1 MIQEDSHWLKVFRAA
16 LSLVEIVQV
25 CTLEFAE
32 DLEFWMIKEINL
44 EVCCIDKFNSRKD
57 HIIGE
62 VWNSGVQFGS
72 KELCKETQIGRTVS
86 EF

>member
-1 MIQEDSHWLKVFRAA
+1 
-16 LSLVEIVQV
+16 
-25 CTLEFAE
+25 
-32 DLEFWMIKEINL
+32 MIKEINL

-62 VWNSGVQFGS
+62 VRNSGVQFGS
-72 KELCKETQIGRTVS
+72 KELCKETQIAGTVS

>member
-1 MIQEDSHWLKVFRAA
+1 MCHAA
-16 LSLVEIVQV
+16 FSLVEIVQV

-62 VWNSGVQFGS
+62 VRNSGVQFGS
-72 KELCKETQIGRTVS
+72 KELCKETQIGRTFS
-86 EF
+86 ES